1 MEVTSVLDRAL
12 FEHLFH
18 VGWRRAID
26 LMHNFGAYQT
36 GQALLIDRAEL
47 IRQLEALEAGTEFAI
62 EQGRK
67 QRLLDSLEKV
77 RRHRAAAR
85 VILPVAGDAN
95 LRTMA
100 DLPPGV
106 HLQPGSLK
114 VEFGEAEDLLGK
126 LFELAQAAAHD
137 FDGFRS
143 MVSGVRDACAIRRAA
158 ATTVPGPGR
167 MNA

>member
-26 LMHNFGAYQT
+26 LMHTFGAYQT

-67 QRLLDSLEKV
+67 QRLLDALEKV

-126 LFELAQAAAHD
+126 LFELA
-137 FDGFRS
+137 
-143 MVSGVRDACAIRRAA
+143 
-158 ATTVPGPGR
+158 
-167 MNA
+167 